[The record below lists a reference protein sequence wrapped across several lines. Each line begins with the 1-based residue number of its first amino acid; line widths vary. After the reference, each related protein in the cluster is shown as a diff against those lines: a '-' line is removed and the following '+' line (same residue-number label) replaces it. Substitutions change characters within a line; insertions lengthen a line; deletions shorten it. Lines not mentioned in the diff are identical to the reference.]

1 MLITAIVQTL
11 VPMNSTATGK
21 TVIKN
26 AMNTDLSS
34 PQAPLPVVGL
44 LLAGGA
50 GTRMDGKDKGMSHW
64 RGRPMAAWVA
74 EALRA
79 ATGSPLISANRS
91 IEEYGRLGEVVTDAP
106 EFSGRGPLAGLLA
119 GLQEACGRGYGAALV
134 CPCDTPGVTPAL
146 LRLLLQAWRSAPE
159 RPVIARCDGRNHPL
173 HGVYPVAMAAAL
185 ERQLRN
191 DNRRVM
197 MFAHSQQA
205 QSLDCPGLSELFTN
219 RNRPQDLKD

>member
-1 MLITAIVQTL
+1 
-11 VPMNSTATGK
+11 
-21 TVIKN
+21 
-26 AMNTDLSS
+26 MNTDTSS
-34 PQAPLPVVGL
+34 SQAPLPVIGL

-50 GTRMDGKDKGMSHW
+50 GTRMDGKDKGMLHW

-79 ATGSPLISANRS
+79 ATGSALISANRFL
-91 IEEYGRLGEVVTDAP
+91 EEYSRLGDVFTDAP
-106 EFSGRGPLAGLLA
+106 EFAGQGPLAGLLA
-119 GLQEACGRGYGAALV
+119 GLQEADFRGYEAVLV

-146 LRLLLQAWRSAPE
+146 LRQLLQAWRSAPG
-159 RPVIARCDGRNHPL
+159 RPVIARCDGRDHPL

-185 ERQLRN
+185 EQQLCN

-205 QSLDCPGLSELFTN
+205 QSVDCSGLSELFTN
-219 RNRPQDLKD
+219 RNRPQDLEN